1 MAKKKSTRKAKS
13 LPEMYENLSPV
24 SMVPQHSPKNKRWLV
39 LVLIL
44 VLLVLALRKGWIV
57 AAFVN
62 GRPIFRYQ
70 LTQNLVSR
78 FGTQTLEGM
87 IGEALIADAA
97 RKSDVYVTKDD
108 VESKEAEVVKGLGE
122 NVKLEDVLKFQG
134 MTKEDFDTQVRL
146 QLTVEKLLSK
156 DIQISE
162 SDIDNFIATNRATL
176 VATTPSELR
185 TEARQTLL
193 SQKVNEKIQ
202 PWFEELKQKA
212 KILRFLNP

>member
-1 MAKKKSTRKAKS
+1 M
-13 LPEMYENLSPV
+13 PVENPTN
-24 SMVPQHSPKNKRWLV
+24 KKRWFIWV
-39 LVLIL
+39 LVL
-44 VLLVLALRKGWIV
+44 VLLVLAVRKGWVI

-87 IGEALIADAA
+87 IGETLIADAA
-97 RKSDVYVTKDD
+97 RRAGVSVSQTE
-108 VESKEAEVVKGLGE
+108 VENKEAEVVKGLGE

-134 MTKEDFDTQVRL
+134 MTKEDFDTQIRL
-146 QLTVEKLLSK
+146 QMTVEKVLSR
-156 DIQISE
+156 DIEIAD
-162 SDIDNFIATNRATL
+162 SDIENFIATNSATL

-185 TEARQTLL
+185 TEARQTILT
-193 SQKVNEKIQ
+193 QKINEKIQ

-212 KILRFLNP
+212 KILRFL